1 MKPERVINCRRT
13 RKVCRVYHGLCDGCG
28 HPAANCEAKPKAV
41 SSRRMPICPACHS
54 NCPRQ
59 LEPGRYCCQKCNAIY
74 EPVEQ
79 FYVDDRPLQNAM
91 LKEARTTARRGAAR

>member
-1 MKPERVINCRRT
+1 
-13 RKVCRVYHGLCDGCG
+13 
-28 HPAANCEAKPKAV
+28 
-41 SSRRMPICPACHS
+41 MPICPACHS